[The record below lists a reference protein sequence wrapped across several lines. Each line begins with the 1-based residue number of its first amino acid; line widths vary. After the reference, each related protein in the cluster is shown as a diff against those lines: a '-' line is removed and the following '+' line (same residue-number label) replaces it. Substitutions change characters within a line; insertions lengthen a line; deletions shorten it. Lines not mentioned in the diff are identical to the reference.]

1 VTRLLV
7 QPDDGAAPLL
17 EALDSARRRLDLYVF
32 RLDDRRVAEALERAV
47 RRGVAVRALVA
58 HTRRGGAAPLRKLEA
73 RLRAIGVDVS
83 RSDDDLQRYHGKMA
97 IVDDRRLL
105 VLGYN
110 FTRRDMEHSR
120 SFGLMLEDKRVIAQA
135 RQMYEAD
142 FARRP
147 YVPEHGTLVVSP
159 FNSRAVLARLIQQA
173 RRQILIY
180 DKRLSD
186 ELMLRLIER
195 QARAGVEVRVIGA
208 MQRRLNGVAAAPFPG
223 RLHVRAIIQDGRRL
237 FVGSQSLRREELDER
252 REIGA
257 VVSTHR
263 EVARALRV
271 FQQDWV
277 ASQSTRRSLRARL
290 LEPPR
295 KPAPRGPP
303 LALAPPPRSP
313 LARRP
318 KRRR

>member
-1 VTRLLV
+1 VTQLLV
-7 QPDDGAAPLL
+7 QPDDGSGPLL
-17 EALDSARRRLDLYVF
+17 EAFDSARRRLDLYVF
-32 RLDDRRVAEALERAV
+32 RLDDRRVDDALERAV

-58 HTRRGGAAPLRKLEA
+58 HTRRGGAFALRKLES
-73 RLRAIGVDVS
+73 RLRKIGVDVS
-83 RSDDDLQRYHGKMA
+83 RSDNDLQRYHGKMA

-120 SFGLMLEDKRVIAQA
+120 SFGLVLEDKRVIAQA
-135 RQMYEAD
+135 REMYEAD
-142 FARRP
+142 FNRRA

-159 FNSRAVLARLIQQA
+159 FNSRAVLARLIQEA

-195 QARAGVEVRVIGA
+195 QARAGVEVRVIGT
-208 MQRRLNGVAAAPFPG
+208 MQRHLKGVAAARFPG

-237 FVGSQSLRREELDER
+237 FVGSQSLRKEELDKR

-257 VVSTHR
+257 VVSTAT
-263 EVARALRV
+263 EVTRALRI

-277 ASQSTRRSLRARL
+277 ASQARTRSSSRLRNA
-290 LEPPR
+290 PR
-295 KPAPRGPP
+295 IPAPVDH
-303 LALAPPPRSP
+303 RSS
-313 LARRP
+313 
-318 KRRR
+318 RRRAPG

>member
-7 QPDDGAAPLL
+7 QPDDGSAPLL
-17 EALDSARRRLDLYVF
+17 EAFNSARRSLDLYVF
-32 RLDDRRVAEALERAV
+32 RLDDRRVGDALERAV

-58 HTRRGGAAPLRKLEA
+58 HTRRGGAFALRKLES
-73 RLRAIGVDVS
+73 RLRKIGVDVS
-83 RSDDDLQRYHGKMA
+83 RSDNDLQRYHGKMA

-120 SFGLMLEDKRVIAQA
+120 SFGLVLENKRVIAQA
-135 RQMYEAD
+135 REMYDAD
-142 FARRP
+142 FNRRV
-147 YVPEHGTLVVSP
+147 YVPEHGALVVSP
-159 FNSRAVLARLIQQA
+159 FNSRAVLARLIQEA

-195 QARAGVEVRVIGA
+195 QARAGVEVRVIGT
-208 MQRRLNGVAAAPFPG
+208 MQRRLKGVAAAPFPG

-271 FQQDWV
+271 FQQDWA
-277 ASQSTRRSLRARL
+277 ASQSKRRSSQTRL
-290 LEPPR
+290 LPPPR
-295 KPAPRGPP
+295 KPAPVDH
-303 LALAPPPRSP
+303 RS
-313 LARRP
+313 
-318 KRRR
+318 RRRRLLDGR

>member
-1 VTRLLV
+1 
-7 QPDDGAAPLL
+7 
-17 EALDSARRRLDLYVF
+17 
-32 RLDDRRVAEALERAV
+32 
-47 RRGVAVRALVA
+47 
-58 HTRRGGAAPLRKLEA
+58 
-73 RLRAIGVDVS
+73 VDVS
-83 RSDDDLQRYHGKMA
+83 RSDDDLQRYHGKML

-120 SFGLMLEDKRVIAQA
+120 SFGLVLDDKRVIAQA
-135 RQMYEAD
+135 REMYEAD
-142 FARRP
+142 FTRRA

-195 QARAGVEVRVIGA
+195 QARPGRGA
-208 MQRRLNGVAAAPFPG
+208 RHRRRATPLEGSGAAPFPG

-257 VVSTHR
+257 VVSTDR

-271 FQQDWV
+271 FQQDWA
-277 ASQSTRRSLRARL
+277 ASQS
-290 LEPPR
+290 
-295 KPAPRGPP
+295 
-303 LALAPPPRSP
+303 
-313 LARRP
+313 
-318 KRRR
+318 KRRFLADTIVAASPQACTRPTTARAGAASSIAASGPRTSGLSR

>member
-32 RLDDRRVAEALERAV
+32 RLDDRRVAEALQRAV

-58 HTRRGGAAPLRKLEA
+58 HTRRGGAFALRKLES
-73 RLRAIGVDVS
+73 RLRRIGVDVS
-83 RSDDDLQRYHGKMA
+83 RSDNDLQRYHGKMA

-120 SFGLMLEDKRVIAQA
+120 SFGLVLEDKRVIAQA
-135 RQMYEAD
+135 REMYEAD
-142 FARRP
+142 FKRRV
-147 YVPEHGTLVVSP
+147 YVPEHGALVVSP

-186 ELMLRLIER
+186 ELMLRLIEK
-195 QARAGVEVRVIGA
+195 QAKAGVEVRVIGTV
-208 MQRRLNGVAAAPFPG
+208 QRRLKGVAAAPFPG

-237 FVGSQSLRREELDER
+237 FVGSQSLRQAELDER

-257 VVSTHR
+257 VVSTDR

-271 FQQDWV
+271 FQTDWA
-277 ASQSTRRSLRARL
+277 ASQSKRRSSRARL
-290 LEPPR
+290 VEPPR
-295 KPAPRGPP
+295 KSAPVDH
-303 LALAPPPRSP
+303 RS
-313 LARRP
+313 
-318 KRRR
+318 RRRRLLDGR

>member
-1 VTRLLV
+1 VTQLLV
-7 QPDDGAAPLL
+7 QPDDGSAPLL
-17 EALDSARRRLDLYVF
+17 EAFDSARRSLDLYVF
-32 RLDDRRVAEALERAV
+32 RLDDRRVADALGRAV

-58 HTRRGGAAPLRKLEA
+58 HTRRGGAFALRKLES
-73 RLRAIGVDVS
+73 RLRKIGVDVS
-83 RSDDDLQRYHGKMA
+83 RSDNDLQRYHGKMA

-120 SFGLMLEDKRVIAQA
+120 SFGLILEDKRVIAQA
-135 RQMYEAD
+135 REMYDAD
-142 FARRP
+142 FNRRA
-147 YVPEHGTLVVSP
+147 YVPEHGALVVSP
-159 FNSRAVLARLIQQA
+159 FNSRAVLARLIQEA

-195 QARAGVEVRVIGA
+195 QARAGVEVRVIGT
-208 MQRRLNGVAAAPFPG
+208 MQRRLKGVAAAPFPG

-237 FVGSQSLRREELDER
+237 FVGSQSLRKEELDNR

-257 VVSTHR
+257 VVSTAS
-263 EVARALRV
+263 EVRRALRV

-277 ASQSTRRSLRARL
+277 ASQYRTRSSSRLR
-290 LEPPR
+290 
-295 KPAPRGPP
+295 KAPRI
-303 LALAPPPRSP
+303 LAPVDHRSSG
-313 LARRP
+313 RRAP
-318 KRRR
+318 G

>member
-1 VTRLLV
+1 MTQLLV
-7 QPDDGAAPLL
+7 QPDDGPAPLL
-17 EALDSARRRLDLYVF
+17 AALDSARRWLDLYVF

-58 HTRRGGAAPLRKLEA
+58 HTRRGGAFALRKLES
-73 RLRAIGVDVS
+73 RLRKIGVDVS

-120 SFGLMLEDKRVIAQA
+120 SFGLVLEDKRVIAQA
-135 RQMYEAD
+135 REMYDAD
-142 FARRP
+142 FKRRA
-147 YVPEHGTLVVSP
+147 YVPEHGALVVSP

-180 DKRLSD
+180 DKRLTD
-186 ELMLRLIER
+186 ELMLRLIEK
-195 QARAGVEVRVIGA
+195 QARAGVEVRVIGT
-208 MQRRLNGVAAAPFPG
+208 MQRSLKGVAAAPFPG

-237 FVGSQSLRREELDER
+237 FVGSQSLRQAELDER

-257 VVSTHR
+257 VVSTDR

-271 FQQDWV
+271 FQQDWA
-277 ASQSTRRSLRARL
+277 ASQKKGRSS
-290 LEPPR
+290 
-295 KPAPRGPP
+295 KV
-303 LALAPPPRSP
+303 LAPPRVPPPVDHRSRW
-313 LARRP
+313 RRLLDG
-318 KRRR
+318 R

>member
-1 VTRLLV
+1 MTQLLV
-7 QPDDGAAPLL
+7 QPDDGSAPLL
-17 EALDSARRRLDLYVF
+17 EAFDSARRSLDLYVF
-32 RLDDRRVAEALERAV
+32 RLDDRRVADALGRAV

-58 HTRRGGAAPLRKLEA
+58 HTRRGGAFALRKLES
-73 RLRAIGVDVS
+73 RLRKIGVDVS
-83 RSDDDLQRYHGKMA
+83 RSDNDLQRYHGKMA

-120 SFGLMLEDKRVIAQA
+120 SFGLILEDKRVIAQA
-135 RQMYEAD
+135 REMYEAD
-142 FARRP
+142 FSRRAW
-147 YVPEHGTLVVSP
+147 VPEHGALVVSP
-159 FNSRAVLARLIQQA
+159 YNSRAVLARLIQEA

-195 QARAGVEVRVIGA
+195 QARAGVEVRVIGT
-208 MQRRLNGVAAAPFPG
+208 MQRRLKGVAAAPFPG

-237 FVGSQSLRREELDER
+237 FVGSQSLRKEELDNR

-257 VVSTHR
+257 VVSTAT
-263 EVARALRV
+263 EVRRALRI

-277 ASQSTRRSLRARL
+277 ASQARTRSSPRLR
-290 LEPPR
+290 
-295 KPAPRGPP
+295 KAPRIPRPVDHRSSGRR
-303 LALAPPPRSP
+303 APG
-313 LARRP
+313 
-318 KRRR
+318 

>member
-1 VTRLLV
+1 V
-7 QPDDGAAPLL
+7 DPLL
-17 EALDSARRRLDLYVF
+17 EALDSARRSLDLHLF
-32 RLDDRRVAEALERAV
+32 RLEDRRVGEAIERAV

-73 RLRAIGVDVS
+73 RLRAMKVDVS

-97 IVDDRRLL
+97 LVDDRRLL

-110 FTRRDMEHSR
+110 FTRRDMESSR
-120 SFGLMLEDKRVIAQA
+120 SFGLVLEDKRVIAQA
-135 RQMYEAD
+135 RDMYEAD
-142 FARRP
+142 FNRRAW
-147 YVPEHGTLVVSP
+147 VPEHGALVVSP

-180 DKRLSD
+180 DNRLSD

-195 QARAGVEVRVIGA
+195 QAKAGVEVRIIGCV
-208 MQRRLNGVAAAPFPG
+208 QRPLKGVAAAPFRG

-237 FVGSQSLRREELDER
+237 FVGSQSLRQVELDER

-257 VVSTHR
+257 VVSTDR

-271 FQQDWV
+271 FQQDWA
-277 ASQSTRRSLRARL
+277 ASQTKGRRSPWSAA
-290 LEPPR
+290 PPR
-295 KPAPRGPP
+295 V
-303 LALAPPPRSP
+303 PPPRSTTAP
-313 LARRP
+313 AGAASSIAARGGRGP
-318 KRRR
+318 RNDPPAGRMM